1 MKTFTFFYVYSII
14 MVDSGILWKKVGIKM
29 LIGQFHH
36 NLDEKNRLVIPTK
49 YRLELGESFIITK
62 GLEKC
67 LYVYSNKE
75 WEKLVSKL
83 STLPFNKKDTRG
95 YLRFFFSGASDIGLD
110 KSGRVSICEPLIN
123 YAGLKGKCVV
133 IGVNDHL
140 EIWDEDAFNSY
151 LDDNASSLADIA
163 ENLFDEKDAL

>member
-1 MKTFTFFYVYSII
+1 
-14 MVDSGILWKKVGIKM
+14 M

-67 LYVYSNKE
+67 LYLYSNKE

>member
-1 MKTFTFFYVYSII
+1 
-14 MVDSGILWKKVGIKM
+14 M
-29 LIGQFHH
+29 LIGEFHH

-49 YRLELGESFIITK
+49 YRLELGESFIITR

-67 LYVYSNKE
+67 LYVYSSKE

-83 STLPFNKKDTRG
+83 STLPFNKKDTRV
-95 YLRFFFSGASDIGLD
+95 YSRFFFSGATEVGID
-110 KSGRVSICEPLIN
+110 KSGRVSICEPLAK
-123 YAGLKGKCVV
+123 YANFTGKCII

-151 LDDNASSLADIA
+151 LDDNASSLEDIA
-163 ENLFDEKDAL
+163 ENLFDEKDTL

>member
-1 MKTFTFFYVYSII
+1 
-14 MVDSGILWKKVGIKM
+14 M

-140 EIWDEDAFNSY
+140 EIWDEDAFNLY

>member
-1 MKTFTFFYVYSII
+1 
-14 MVDSGILWKKVGIKM
+14 M

-75 WEKLVSKL
+75 WEK
-83 STLPFNKKDTRG
+83 T
-95 YLRFFFSGASDIGLD
+95 
-110 KSGRVSICEPLIN
+110 C
-123 YAGLKGKCVV
+123 
-133 IGVNDHL
+133 
-140 EIWDEDAFNSY
+140 
-151 LDDNASSLADIA
+151 
-163 ENLFDEKDAL
+163 